1 MIDFPRIET
10 ERLILDV
17 PDRDGYL
24 LLRDLHDDP
33 EVHRY
38 LGPPADDPTTDMFS
52 RALRGAGS
60 WLLYGYGMFMVWEKD
75 TGAFVGQVGVFHT
88 MRGFGKGMDDVPE
101 VGWILARPYWG
112 RGYATEAIR
121 AAIDWFDKSAGPQR
135 ITCMIEQG
143 NDASF
148 ALAKR
153 LGFVRFGEHV
163 VEDDIILDL
172 LERRVRV

>member
-1 MIDFPRIET
+1 MTFPRIET

-17 PDRDGYL
+17 PDRHGYL
-24 LLRDLHDDP
+24 LLRDLHADP

-75 TGAFVGQVGVFHT
+75 SCAFVGQVGVFHT

-101 VGWILARPYWG
+101 IGWIIARPYWR
-112 RGYATEAIR
+112 RGYAYEATR
-121 AAIDWFDKSAGPQR
+121 AALDWFDGRTGHQR
-135 ITCMIEQG
+135 VTCMIEQG

-148 ALAKR
+148 ALANR
-153 LGFVRFGEHV
+153 LGFVRYGDHV
-163 VEDDIILDL
+163 VEDDIVLEL
-172 LERRVRV
+172 LERR